1 MPYLLTYH
9 IRPYARPHQNLLD
22 SKSYVKVIVSKM
34 PHLYAVV
41 TSEIKLTQKNAK
53 QCFVSVK
60 LFCFS
65 FVSACL
71 HVKQNAKTKQK

>member
-1 MPYLLTYH
+1 VTNNNYWSEVNTVEDCFS
-9 IRPYARPHQNLLD
+9 N
-22 SKSYVKVIVSKM
+22 
-34 PHLYAVV
+34 AVV
-41 TSEIKLTQKNAK
+41 ISEIKLKQNLNKTNAK

-71 HVKQNAKTKQK
+71 PVKQNAETKQK